1 MSAFSRISILSL
13 VMMGLVA
20 CQNST
25 QIVESYVDSYKI
37 LKNRDDSNDAMYLS
51 CQAKQGC
58 DFERVNDVLVID
70 EETKRPT
77 MEAIDKGLVRLEGSV
92 FSINH
97 DYAVSLPAGDHEVAV
112 RFYPV
117 SLERAE
123 RFHLIHKFQAGHNY
137 QLRMHRQRE
146 NTGQSLLSVA
156 TPGKLCVDLL
166 QDQIALRRFCRDH
179 NVMTGL
185 GEFIEQDI

>member
-1 MSAFSRISILSL
+1 
-13 VMMGLVA
+13 MGLVA

-25 QIVESYVDSYKI
+25 QILESYVDSYKI
-37 LKNRDDSNDAMYLS
+37 LQNRDDSNDAMYLS

-58 DFERVNDVLVID
+58 DFERVDDVLVID

-77 MEAIDKGLVRLEGSV
+77 MEAMDKGMIRLEGSV

-117 SLERAE
+117 SVERAE
-123 RFHLIHKFQAGHNY
+123 RFHLIHNFQANHRY
-137 QLRMHRQRE
+137 QLQMYRQRDE
-146 NTGQSLLSVA
+146 VGQSLLSVA

-179 NVMTGL
+179 DVMTGL

>member
-1 MSAFSRISILSL
+1 MASATRIGALG
-13 VMMGLVA
+13 MMVVCLAA
-20 CQNST
+20 CQNSA
-25 QIVESYVDSYKI
+25 QVVDGYKI
-37 LKNRDDSNDAMYLS
+37 LQSVVESKGVTKLS
-51 CQAKQGC
+51 CGAKLGC
-58 DFERVNDVLVID
+58 DFERIDDVAVID

-77 MEAIDKGLVRLEGSV
+77 ATAIEQGLVRIEGSV
-92 FSINH
+92 FSPTH
-97 DYAVSLPAGDHEVAV
+97 EYALSITEGDHEIAV

-117 SLERAE
+117 SVERAE
-123 RFHLIHKFQAGHNY
+123 RFHLIHNFQAGHNY
-137 QLRMHRQRE
+137 QLLMYRQRE

-179 NVMTGL
+179 DVMTGL

>member
-1 MSAFSRISILSL
+1 MTSATRIGALG
-13 VMMGLVA
+13 MMVVCLAA
-20 CQNST
+20 CQNSA
-25 QIVESYVDSYKI
+25 QVVDGYKI
-37 LKNRDDSNDAMYLS
+37 LQSVVESKGVTKLS
-51 CQAKQGC
+51 CGAKLGC
-58 DFERVNDVLVID
+58 DFERIDDVAVID

-77 MEAIDKGLVRLEGSV
+77 MEAMDKGMVRLEGSV

-97 DYAVSLPAGDHEVAV
+97 DYAVSLPAGDHEIAV

-117 SLERAE
+117 SVERAE
-123 RFHLIHKFQAGHNY
+123 RFHLIHNFQANHRY
-137 QLRMHRQRE
+137 QLLMHRQRE

-179 NVMTGL
+179 DVMTGL